1 LTEAQYADAAQ
12 PLIRLARVGFSYGPR
27 AVVRAI
33 DLAVP
38 ARQLVAIVGESGSG
52 KTTLLKIVNRLLEPD
67 TGEVLIAGEST
78 RSRAPHLLRRH
89 IGYVF
94 QRIGLFPHLTVAEN
108 IGITPELLRWDRE
121 RISARVA
128 ELLELVDL
136 PLEFGTRY
144 PAELSGGQR
153 QRVGVARALAAEPAI
168 MLMDEPFG
176 ALDPLTR
183 DALAREYRRVHERL
197 GLTTLMVTHDVLEA
211 VLLADRIVVLRAG
224 EVVAD
229 GTPRELMND
238 HEDSAVRAL
247 MDTPR
252 RQALRVAALL
262 DDGAT

>member
-1 LTEAQYADAAQ
+1 
-12 PLIRLARVGFSYGPR
+12 
-27 AVVRAI
+27 
-33 DLAVP
+33 
-38 ARQLVAIVGESGSG
+38 
-52 KTTLLKIVNRLLEPD
+52 LLKIVNRLLEPD

-78 RSRAPHLLRRH
+78 LRSAPHVLRRH

-108 IGITPELLRWDRE
+108 IGITPELLRWDRD

-136 PLEFGTRY
+136 PLEFGARY
-144 PAELSGGQR
+144 PSELSGGQR
-153 QRVGVARALAAEPAI
+153 QRVGVARAIAAEPEI

-183 DALAREYRRVHERL
+183 DALGREYRRVHERL

-224 EVVAD
+224 EIVAD

-238 HEDSAVRAL
+238 HGDAAVRAL
-247 MDTPR
+247 MDMPR

-262 DDGAT
+262 DDGPA